1 MPETTETSNFET
13 DAFLRL
19 LTDALRAGPASP
31 EWHDA
36 VARLRQSGA
45 AEADDYR
52 LLISAR
58 ENLESGREY
67 RSVRA
72 GPGFTRKVMQEID
85 QEAAGRTPGAAP
97 TSILAIAAIVG
108 ILAVIVVVTILLY
121 RGGVPTGTIA
131 DLTGTYFARASVS
144 SDFAQGIGPDWRT
157 VPLIPEITPKGL
169 HGGTRKD
176 AKDYQSGGIVA
187 ATAIAAN
194 DPFSFETTL
203 RTAKPGDQTVVQLF
217 VSDETIS
224 DQKTES
230 SLHEFVCFVKD
241 GQFSVAKPDGSLDG
255 RTAEAKDLN
264 HLAIKFDSRFAIVE
278 LDGVQLY
285 AGPHG
290 LNTEKPRYVGL
301 RFLTKG
307 EPKPGEEIIVQSIRI
322 LRP

>member
-13 DAFLRL
+13 DEFLRL

-31 EWHDA
+31 EWRDA
-36 VARLRQSGA
+36 VTRLRQSGA

-52 LLISAR
+52 LLIAAR

-72 GPGFTRKVMQEID
+72 GPGFTRKVMQDIE

-131 DLTGTYFARASVS
+131 DLTGTYFSRTSIS
-144 SDFAQGIGPDWRT
+144 TDFAQGISPEWRT
-157 VPLIPEITPKGL
+157 IPLAPEVTPKGL
-169 HGGTRKD
+169 RGGTRKD
-176 AKDYQSGGIVA
+176 ASDYQPGGIVA
-187 ATAIAAN
+187 ATAIAAGE
-194 DPFSFETTL
+194 PFSFETTL
-203 RTAKPGDQTVVQLF
+203 RTAKPSDQTVVQLF
-217 VSDETIS
+217 VSDDPIS
-224 DQKTES
+224 DQKAAAP
-230 SLHEFVCFVKD
+230 LHEFVCFVKD
-241 GQFSVAKPDGSLDG
+241 GQFSVAKPDGSLEG
-255 RTAEAKDLN
+255 RTAEAKELN
-264 HLAIKFDSRFAIVE
+264 HLAIKIDARFAIVE
-278 LDGVQLY
+278 LEGIQLY

-290 LNTEKPRYVGL
+290 LNAEKPRYVGL

-307 EPKPGEEIIVQSIRI
+307 EPKPGEEITVQSIRI